1 MIVVEQLAAKF
12 QIQFIPELGN
22 SLADMGRLHLQI
34 LLIVKTDIHKKLP
47 V

>member
-12 QIQFIPELGN
+12 QIQFIPEHGN
-22 SLADMGRLHLQI
+22 SFADMGRLHLQI